1 MFTSKSSCGQSGLI
15 FSLLGPLMHSEQGGG
30 GGGLVCESP
39 ALCLSDFPNCELQEA
54 EDGVFVPDIPTRGT
68 QRG

>member
-1 MFTSKSSCGQSGLI
+1 
-15 FSLLGPLMHSEQGGG
+15 MHSEQGGG